1 MYNMQAIIY
10 QTNAFTDVPFGGKSV
25 AIVPDA
31 SELSE
36 QDVLDIIR
44 VLKLEKTVF
53 VYKVEED
60 VYKLRF
66 FNDMNERKFCGSSII
81 SAFYTLAE
89 KGYIDKVD
97 NGVVRVFAEIQ
108 IETTP
113 IDIYVEDWEVK
124 RVEMTKSSPTLLQ
137 KIDDYEIIAD
147 MLNIDAAGIGVLGHS
162 ISPELVYSGTQDL
175 IIPLKREEDLFN
187 AEIDFAKAKDTM
199 RALNM
204 NLSEFPK
211 INLFYLSD
219 DMTVESR
226 QFRIKEYRIE
236 EKPCSGTENASMVF
250 FLKRNH
256 LISDYKMICFKGCF
270 EIRPSTV
277 YCELMDLNVDC
288 PIKIGGMGNIFYEGV
303 LSL

>member
-1 MYNMQAIIY
+1 MQAIIY

-31 SELSE
+31 SGLSE

-53 VYKVEED
+53 VYKLDED
-60 VYKLRF
+60 MFKLRF
-66 FNDMNERKFCGSSII
+66 FNEMNERKFCGSSII

-89 KGYIDKVD
+89 KGYIDKIED
-97 NGVVRVFAEIQ
+97 GVVRVFAETK
-108 IETTP
+108 IEATP
-113 IDIYVEDWEVK
+113 IDIYIEDWNVK

-147 MLNIDAAGIGVLGHS
+147 MLGLDVSRIGVSGHD

-175 IIPLKREEDLFN
+175 IIPLKDEADLFN
-187 AEIDFAKAKDTM
+187 TEIDFVKAKEAM
-199 RALNM
+199 RTLNM

-226 QFRIKEYRIE
+226 QFRIKEYRIV
-236 EKPCSGTENASMVF
+236 EKACSGTENASMVF
-250 FLKRNH
+250 FLKRNK
-256 LISDYKMICFKGCF
+256 LISDYKFICFKGCF
-270 EIRPSTV
+270 EVRPSTV
-277 YCELMDLNVDC
+277 YCEIMDPNVDC
-288 PIKIGGMGNIFYEGV
+288 PIKIGGMGNIFYEGI